1 MCFLSGTRAGL
12 FVIAVAGSLAVGY
25 AAVGVTPWLAGTSPV
40 AEAAA
45 LPGFGTLTGTVT
57 APAPFK
63 AARVLLRNTDKR
75 ILYMVYTGAGQF
87 RATALFPGNYDVSS
101 SVDKLQ
107 SAVQK
112 IVIRAGDNPKVSIA
126 LSGPAGATDRAVVT
140 ALETEGAADTTTREE
155 AGYDEIYPAGPGRD
169 IAERTCMI
177 CHGENFISTR
187 PGTPASWAARIDRMM
202 GAQLST
208 KSPASYAEGL
218 LTYRASALRF
228 SREDRQVLLDYLSKN
243 FGLNA
248 KPRAV
253 RIDHEIPLDEAKLS
267 KAMYMEY
274 YLNEDPPG
282 QLSHSP
288 EVAKMQGA
296 FVGRRVGQD
305 VRFDAEGDVWLT
317 DRGYPNRIVRLDPR
331 TGEQKAFV
339 LPNPISGNHDI
350 NIDRLGM
357 IWVAE
362 PEGQQPSAQKHLNM
376 FNPKTETFELRIP
389 MDPNNEIRSE
399 NKWMQSMAFDS
410 KNNVYVGWIMGGAIS
425 KYDRESK
432 KVSVFMI
439 PTHNAIPYG
448 IVADR
453 NDNLWMA
460 LWDSGSIAKFDTTNN
475 QWTTFTPLTYPG
487 QIRRLNVD
495 AQNNVWFAMW
505 AAGKRPGRLGK
516 IDQTTGKITE
526 YVVPRQNANP
536 YDVAQDM
543 EGNIWVADVGGSAS
557 SLYKFNPRDGSFT
570 LYPKPQKTADTPKVM
585 VTRDGAVW
593 YSPRGSQKD
602 PAFGVL
608 YPDMDKITTLGA
620 FYLNGPPGYLFKPAA
635 APDRRSTQ

>member
-1 MCFLSGTRAGL
+1 MRHWVF
-12 FVIAVAGSLAVGY
+12 FVALVGSLAVGY
-25 AAVGVTPWLAGTSPV
+25 AVVDVSPWMAGAPRAV
-40 AEAAA
+40 EAAP

-57 APAPFK
+57 AAAPFK
-63 AARVLLRNTDKR
+63 AARVWLRNTDKR
-75 ILYMVYTGAGQF
+75 VLYMVYTSAGQF
-87 RATALFPGNYDVSS
+87 RATALFPGNYEVSS
-101 SVDKLQ
+101 GVDALQ
-107 SAVQK
+107 SPVQK
-112 IVIRAGDNPKVSIA
+112 LVVKAGDNPKVTIA
-126 LSGPAGATDRAVVT
+126 LRDPAAATDRAVVT

-155 AGYDEIYPAGPGRD
+155 ASYDEIYPAGPGRD
-169 IAERTCMI
+169 VAERTCMI

-187 PGTPASWAARIDRMM
+187 PGTPATWAARIDRMM
-202 GAQLST
+202 GAQLGT

-228 SREDRQVLLDYLSKN
+228 SRDDRQVLLDYLGKN

-253 RIDHEIPLDEAKLS
+253 RIEKEIPLDEAKLS
-267 KAMYMEY
+267 KAMYIEY

-331 TGEQKAFV
+331 TGEQKAYV

-362 PEGQQPSAQKHLNM
+362 PEGQQPSAPKHLNM
-376 FNPKTETFELRIP
+376 FNPKTEKFELQIL
-389 MDPNNEIRSE
+389 MDPNNEIRST

-460 LWDSGSIAKFDTTNN
+460 LWDSGNIAKFDTTNN

-495 AQNNVWFAMW
+495 AQNNVWFAQW

-557 SLYKFNPRDGSFT
+557 SLYKFNPRDGGFT
-570 LYPKPQKTADTPKVM
+570 LYPKPQKTADTPKIM
-585 VTRDGAVW
+585 VTRDGAIW
-593 YSPRGSQKD
+593 YSPRGSQKE

-620 FYLNGPPGYLFKPAA
+620 FYLNGPPGYLFKPASQNS
-635 APDRRSTQ
+635 RSTQ